1 VYWIPVLEILESGGL
16 ATLLVDTRALSRVP
30 GRKTDVSDCR
40 WLQTLHSHGLLQGSY
55 RPSEEISQLRSLV
68 RGKATLV
75 AEQADWIRR
84 LQKSLDQMNVRV
96 HQAVSDLSGTTGMAI
111 VRAIVA
117 GERDPQKLAGFRD
130 PRFRKS
136 QEEIVRLLTGHWRA
150 DHLFNL
156 ANSLKMYDAH
166 QDRIAEYEEEIQ
178 RRMKQL
184 TPAGRQDQSAPA
196 LPNRERMKAIKR
208 RHQDERR
215 QILFRMVG
223 ADLTTIDGIG
233 VETAEAV
240 VSEYGIDLH
249 QFAHE
254 KKFVAHLQL
263 APHSPKSGGK
273 PLKKKRRTKRTSRA
287 GQALQTAAVTLGRS
301 ATALGAYY
309 RHIARKKGP
318 DVAVFATARK
328 LGTLAYRLLRWGQEY
343 VDIGQ
348 KAYEELYQKAR
359 LRALAKTASQLGYQL
374 PKTEVTT
381 RWDSRRNGSTVD
393 PTGHALRCR
402 PRSARGFPPNF

>member
-1 VYWIPVLEILESGGL
+1 MSKNKRPSQATSAGVEAVQSLPVVEAQAAGIDIGSRHMQVCAPVGEGQREVRIFPTTTDQILACANWLGENQVKTVAMESTGVYWIPVLEILESCGL

-30 GRKTDVSDCR
+30 GRKTDVSDGR
-40 WLQTLHSHGLLQGSY
+40 WLQTLPSHGLLQGSY
-55 RPSEEISQLRSLV
+55 RPGEEISQLRSLV
-68 RGKATLV
+68 RGQATLV
-75 AEQADWIRR
+75 AEPADWIRR

-117 GERDPQKLAGFRD
+117 GERDPQKLAGLRD
-130 PRFRKS
+130 PRCQKS

-184 TPAGRQDQSAPA
+184 TPS
-196 LPNRERMKAIKR
+196 
-208 RHQDERR
+208 
-215 QILFRMVG
+215 
-223 ADLTTIDGIG
+223 
-233 VETAEAV
+233 
-240 VSEYGIDLH
+240 YGIDLH

-273 PLKKKRRTKRTSRA
+273 PLKKKRRTQRTSRA
-287 GQALQTAAVTLGRS
+287 GQALPTAAVTLGRS

-374 PKTEVTT
+374 SKTEAIT
-381 RWDSRRNGSTVD
+381 
-393 PTGHALRCR
+393 A
-402 PRSARGFPPNF
+402 

>member
-1 VYWIPVLEILESGGL
+1 
-16 ATLLVDTRALSRVP
+16 
-30 GRKTDVSDCR
+30 
-40 WLQTLHSHGLLQGSY
+40 
-55 RPSEEISQLRSLV
+55 
-68 RGKATLV
+68 
-75 AEQADWIRR
+75 
-84 LQKSLDQMNVRV
+84 
-96 HQAVSDLSGTTGMAI
+96 
-111 VRAIVA
+111 
-117 GERDPQKLAGFRD
+117 
-130 PRFRKS
+130 
-136 QEEIVRLLTGHWRA
+136 
-150 DHLFNL
+150 
-156 ANSLKMYDAH
+156 
-166 QDRIAEYEEEIQ
+166 
-178 RRMKQL
+178 
-184 TPAGRQDQSAPA
+184 
-196 LPNRERMKAIKR
+196 
-208 RHQDERR
+208 
-215 QILFRMVG
+215 
-223 ADLTTIDGIG
+223 
-233 VETAEAV
+233 V
-240 VSEYGIDLH
+240 V
-249 QFAHE
+249 
-254 KKFVAHLQL
+254 HLQL

-287 GQALQTAAVTLGRS
+287 GQALPTAAVTLGRS

-402 PRSARGFPPNF
+402 PRNARGFPPNF